1 MAIEKKFRVIQL
13 DECYV
18 AKSAIPKRAWTPLR
32 TNVPL
37 DMKEITGEIFCI
49 IAAVS
54 REKGLEHFD
63 VFERSITKIKWKM
76 FLEDLRNKNPFD
88 DIILIMDQLSLHKSR
103 DTVER
108 YDELGFMYAYTPVQS
123 P

>member
-18 AKSAIPKRAWTPLR
+18 TKSAIPKRAWTPLR
-32 TNVPL
+32 TNIPL
-37 DMKEITGEIFCI
+37 DMKEITGEIYAI
-49 IAAVS
+49 VAAVS

-63 VFERSITKIKWKM
+63 VFERSFTKIKWKM

-88 DIILIMDQLSLHKSR
+88 DIILVMD
-103 DTVER
+103 
-108 YDELGFMYAYTPVQS
+108 
-123 P
+123 